1 MGSANSA
8 GDSASKA
15 HETRRCDA
23 SLVMHW
29 RGALAGKCVCVCV
42 CVRAAH
48 GKDWCDGPHMLVH
61 SKLP

>member
-1 MGSANSA
+1 MGSADSA

-29 RGALAGKCVCVCV
+29 RDALAGKCV

-48 GKDWCDGPHMLVH
+48 GKDWCDGPLMLVH
-61 SKLP
+61 SKPP